1 MKNVGKFGAK
11 LHDKIKNNFGTVSFK
26 GGWGCGGVVLL
37 CAVCTVHSAQCTA
50 HHSISIGDWRWY
62 WRVQGYYVITV
73 GVYVDILRFV
83 WTELSCGRGREY
95 SFYYDVLKDSMTKR
109 SRLWTLV
116 SFSTGIILISISLI
130 LQSKRHFVYSPS
142 ILRSTQEVYLIPAI
156 WRGVISNLLLLTSR
170 EINDR
175 DYVGYVN
182 DEENTILQ
190 YPSGGTGHPVVTRYE
205 FDLTL
210 VGDSEQSSSHHR
222 SAFMWIT
229 AQIIDYLQMLDDAN
243 VAEVYVS
250 RRVEANP
257 VGALPYYRS
266 NEIPEY
272 SADVTGNDDGSGNL
286 NLRQKSMNI
295 SNFNYF
301 LESDVK
307 SGRLPIMDLMDRT
320 GYITS
325 GCAADP
331 GCKRFQILMYIPPP
345 RRQPLYM
352 ISSLSSFLK
361 RTNFRNQINLSLEP
375 FPEQRNNIQQIS
387 ITGIS
392 VTGTAALVIANFG
405 YNQAVAMMDM
415 DSTLLVL
422 KCQIKNFLGL
432 PAIEKEP
439 IALNESSTNDY
450 KKLSCGISRSDITY
464 MKAARSYSIFQAASE
479 KLQSLTVV
487 RRKSLLELILSFLYT
502 STENDYDAARKS
514 LLECEEIILRL
525 HKQKFLSVSSADE
538 NILEEHSASKGLKDT
553 VKAQEDTVKNA
564 EDTLDEIHSLCITAL
579 KICNTLSSNPDYLF
593 PSYFPFDQQLIMY
606 APYWFPLLVPILKG
620 IKNLRVT

>member
-1 MKNVGKFGAK
+1 
-11 LHDKIKNNFGTVSFK
+11 
-26 GGWGCGGVVLL
+26 
-37 CAVCTVHSAQCTA
+37 
-50 HHSISIGDWRWY
+50 
-62 WRVQGYYVITV
+62 
-73 GVYVDILRFV
+73 
-83 WTELSCGRGREY
+83 
-95 SFYYDVLKDSMTKR
+95 MTKR
-109 SRLWTLV
+109 SRFWTLV
-116 SFSTGIILISISLI
+116 SFSTGIILISIALI
-130 LQSKRHFVYSPS
+130 LRSKTHFVYSPS
-142 ILRSTQEVYLIPAI
+142 KPRSTLEIPAI

-175 DYVGYVN
+175 DYVEYVN

-190 YPSGGTGHPVVTRYE
+190 YPSGGIGHPVVTRYE

-210 VGDSEQSSSHHR
+210 AGDSEHSSSRHR

-229 AQIIDYLQMLDDAN
+229 AQIIDDLQMLDDAD
-243 VAEVYVS
+243 VAEVYVI

-272 SADVTGNDDGSGNL
+272 SADVTGNSDSSGNL
-286 NLRQKSMNI
+286 YLRQKSMNI

-307 SGRLPIMDLMDRT
+307 SGRLPIMDLMDKS

-325 GCAADP
+325 SCAADP
-331 GCKRFQILMYIPPP
+331 GCKRFQILIYIPPP

-361 RTNFRNQINLSLEP
+361 RTDFRNQINLPLES
-375 FPEQRNNIQQIS
+375 FPEQHNNVQQIS

-415 DSTLLVL
+415 DSTLHLL
-422 KCQIKNFLGL
+422 KCQIKKILGL
-432 PAIEKEP
+432 SATEKQP

-450 KKLSCGISRSDITY
+450 KKRSHGISRSDVTY

-479 KLQSLTVV
+479 KLQSLKVV
-487 RRKSLLELILSFLYT
+487 RRKSVLVPILSYMYT
-502 STENDYDAARKS
+502 SREDDYDIARKS
-514 LLECEEIILRL
+514 LLECEKIILRL
-525 HKQKFLSVSSADE
+525 HKEKFPSVSSADD
-538 NILEEHSASKGLKDT
+538 NILEEYSAPKGLKDT
-553 VKAQEDTVKNA
+553 VKAKEDTVKNA
-564 EDTLDEIHSLCITAL
+564 EDTVDEIYSLCITAL